1 MAFVLASD
9 TKRLVCLAIL
19 LGVYLLSGA
28 AVFQVLE
35 NENENKD
42 VVNLNSLRMTFCK
55 KYNISTEDFELL
67 VGKVERA
74 TKYRCGGP
82 PESWCMSRWS
92 YYASLYFTWSVV
104 TTIGY
109 GHLAPSTLGG
119 RIFCMI
125 FALFGI
131 PLNLMILKNLG
142 DRIKDVIHY
151 VHFLLATRV
160 MKREGEYLTT
170 YTLPWTLG
178 FMFAMLVIGAILYA
192 QTEHWNYFD
201 GIYFCFITFSTIGF
215 GDLVPNQ
222 GGPPCTVIEVVKET
236 FRALVIILGL
246 SMFFSVI
253 SSIMSASEELRITFP
268 LSKRSAGKDSG
279 VTADKKDDSI
289 AGASEACRNGSCET
303 QSDFNISTEE
313 GETTDVEKNKN
324 VDLTMRYEGQDGLC
338 KHCDLD
344 EVNMRGNE
352 GTEITHCCIES
363 DKEAIQGDETN
374 TKTSVDIG
382 ATTGK

>member
-1 MAFVLASD
+1 KRSIQSQERWIPMAFVLASD

-160 MKREGEYLTT
+160 MKREGDPHEVALCFSA
-170 YTLPWTLG
+170 LG

-222 GGPPCTVIEVVKET
+222 G
-236 FRALVIILGL
+236 
-246 SMFFSVI
+246 
-253 SSIMSASEELRITFP
+253 
-268 LSKRSAGKDSG
+268 
-279 VTADKKDDSI
+279 
-289 AGASEACRNGSCET
+289 
-303 QSDFNISTEE
+303 Q
-313 GETTDVEKNKN
+313 
-324 VDLTMRYEGQDGLC
+324 
-338 KHCDLD
+338 
-344 EVNMRGNE
+344 
-352 GTEITHCCIES
+352 
-363 DKEAIQGDETN
+363 
-374 TKTSVDIG
+374 
-382 ATTGK
+382 